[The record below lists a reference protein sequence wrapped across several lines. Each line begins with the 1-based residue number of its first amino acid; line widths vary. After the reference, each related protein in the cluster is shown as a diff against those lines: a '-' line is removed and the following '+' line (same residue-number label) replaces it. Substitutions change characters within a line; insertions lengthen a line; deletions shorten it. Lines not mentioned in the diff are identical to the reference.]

1 MSNLKKYLQIVQ
13 ESSLRYD
20 DPKLPEKIGV
30 YGKKFTEEERK
41 VISLI
46 YNYSKFFN
54 KKEFTFDKEKL
65 VELITVKSS
74 RVDDFDKNEYKK
86 LLSKIR
92 KLMDNVKKD
101 ADMFESYLKVWGFLD
116 STPTPTPTSSN
127 KQSGYVYGKGG
138 VFN

>member
-1 MSNLKKYLQIVQ
+1 MSNLKKYLNIVQ

-20 DPKLPEKIGV
+20 DPELPKKIGV
-30 YGKKFTEEERK
+30 YGKNFTEEERK

-65 VELITVKSS
+65 VELITVKAS

-86 LLSKIR
+86 LLSKIK

-116 STPTPTPTSSN
+116 
-127 KQSGYVYGKGG
+127 
-138 VFN
+138 